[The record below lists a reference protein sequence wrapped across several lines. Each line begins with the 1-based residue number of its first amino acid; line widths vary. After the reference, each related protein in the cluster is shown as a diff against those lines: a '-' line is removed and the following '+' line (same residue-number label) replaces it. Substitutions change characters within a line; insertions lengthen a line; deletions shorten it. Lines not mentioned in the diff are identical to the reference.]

1 MISYWNDT
9 SLHGSWVY
17 DDAGSVAKNVVVIGQ
32 VPTTE
37 VFKRDFWGTPMNQPA
52 SHKSF
57 RPVTTLSFRLNYLLS
72 QLDTYWYH
80 VTNVVLHGIVS
91 GLVTKM
97 SAFVFRGD
105 GGDSFTNVIAQ
116 LVTGFLFGLHPIHA
130 EVVSNITSRGEM
142 LMSLFYILAIWSYAS
157 ATTVQQSQPTTT
169 TATTTITIIWWTF
182 LKLYIFPAL
191 CMALS
196 LFSKEQG
203 ATALISSV
211 LFDFL
216 THYSS
221 VVEYMKALFQ
231 QKQKQD
237 AIFFFKRTAVL
248 AIQTLLLVGWR
259 IHLNGESSPDFIVD
273 QNPAGFASDR
283 FTRIFSIHWVYCLY
297 IYDIVYP
304 KYLCPDWSGKSIDL
318 IRDWNDVRI
327 LAVVLLWIVVGACVV
342 SLVFGVPNNKHND
355 DDRRRRVVLLA
366 VFACTLS
373 PFLLSSNLLVVVGL
387 MKADRVMYLPLFG
400 FCLLEALLV
409 KSLYET
415 KSRWL
420 RIMTHLLLLL
430 QLGLYGIK
438 VHERNIAWSHS
449 LFLWMSAYEINPR
462 SYHTMYNCGYELSL
476 KQQYELAE
484 KIMRPIASARVDGP
498 SNTFVYAMILF
509 NLGDCEKSLEYVE
522 EALDVIEEKKKMGGP
537 RNAPHQLAR
546 TTSNLLVAKAH
557 CVPSVSERGKI
568 LYEAVQVDPQNDY
581 AIQQA
586 QGLMERVNLMKQHGL
601 DVD

>member
-9 SLHGSWVY
+9 SLHGNWVY
-17 DDAGSVAKNVVVIGQ
+17 DDAGSVAKNVVVIGK
-32 VPTTE
+32 VPTME

-57 RPVTTLSFRLNYLLS
+57 RPVTTLSFRLNYLFS
-72 QLDTYWYH
+72 QLDNTYWYH
-80 VTNVVLHGIVS
+80 ATNVVLHGIVS

-97 SAFVFRGD
+97 STFLFRSGE
-105 GGDSFTNVIAQ
+105 STTNVIAQ

-157 ATTVQQSQPTTT
+157 ATNTLQQSQPPCP
-169 TATTTITIIWWTF
+169 TTIWTF
-182 LKLYIFPAL
+182 LKMYVFPAL

-221 VVEYMKALFQ
+221 VVEYIQALFQ
-231 QKQKQD
+231 KQQD
-237 AIFFFKRTAVL
+237 AISFFKRTTVL
-248 AIQTLLLVGWR
+248 AIQTLLLVAWR
-259 IHLNGESSPDFIVD
+259 IHLNGESSQPDFIVD

-283 FTRIFSIHWVYCLY
+283 FTRIFSINWVYCLY

-318 IRDWNDVRI
+318 IHDWNDVRI

-342 SLVFGVPNNKHND
+342 SLVFGIPNKYNGHHH
-355 DDRRRRVVLLA
+355 RRVVLLA

-415 KSRWL
+415 KSRWRLL
-420 RIMTHLLLLL
+420 RIIMTHLLLLL
-430 QLGLYGIK
+430 QLALYGIK

-484 KIMRPIASARVDGP
+484 NIMRPIASARVDGP

-509 NLGDCEKSLEYVE
+509 NLGDCETSLEYVE
-522 EALDVIEEKKKMGGP
+522 EALNVIEEKKKMGGP
-537 RNAPHQLAR
+537 RNEPHQLAR

-557 CVPSVSERGKI
+557 CVPSFSERGKI

-601 DVD
+601 EIN